1 MYIDSDWIPLIVLPL
16 IVIGIT
22 VVIVLP
28 WVLKTRE
35 RFKALETFRFLT
47 EKGQTAPAEL
57 LAGLVEQP
65 RQRRPGERDLR
76 ASIIWLSVAIGIS
89 ALGSAIAFVSDPHG
103 NSWVIAPGIGAFPAS
118 IGIGY
123 LVLWFMNRSQRQV

>member
-1 MYIDSDWIPLIVLPL
+1 MYIDSDWIALIVLPL
-16 IVIGIT
+16 IVIGVTT
-22 VVIVLP
+22 VVGLP

-35 RFKALETFRFLT
+35 RFKALETVRFLT
-47 EKGQTAPAEL
+47 EKGQPAPPEL
-57 LAGLVEQP
+57 LAGLVDQP

-76 ASIIWLSVAIGIS
+76 ASIIWLSVAIGVS
-89 ALGSAIAFVSDPHG
+89 ALGSAIAFVSDPQG

-123 LVLWFMNRSQRQV
+123 LILWFTNRSRDQI